1 MIIRVFIFVLYFN
14 YHALRLKFYLF
25 SILNNT
31 YAKIDNIFII
41 FLLKTYFNP
50 INKQKS

>member
-25 SILNNT
+25 SILNNI